1 MLLLADSICCCFVVL
16 LFFLFGNFF
25 FFLFPTPK
33 QEAKSE
39 YTYGSDCVH
48 IAGVKDGCPDSLT
61 HSPYLTSAQEY
72 YEHYKTVIDRQDWI
86 DKGTQINY
94 FIYSFF
100 LLHMYVCAHT
110 RTQFLILFFLKFCV
124 THISFFI
131 FFFNFFLIFFFLF
144 CCCC

>member
-1 MLLLADSICCCFVVL
+1 MRKILKIFCRMMLLFCCYLLWWADSLCCCCFFIFKIFL
-16 LFFLFGNFF
+16 LYFCSLFFLFFF
-25 FFLFPTPK
+25 FPFFPTPK

-86 DKGTQINY
+86 DKGTQI
-94 FIYSFF
+94 
-100 LLHMYVCAHT
+100 
-110 RTQFLILFFLKFCV
+110 ILFLRRQ
-124 THISFFI
+124 
-131 FFFNFFLIFFFLF
+131 L
-144 CCCC
+144 